1 MQMIDPHVVMESLGV
16 IDLEAMAAAGI
27 TAVITDAA
35 GGTDIATS
43 SGAALHHYER
53 ALAGE
58 TRRAADYFMDVYVV
72 LGINMF
78 AIPPDYEKILEALP
92 GYLHRD
98 RVVGVGEMGL
108 EPRST
113 TCPDLGKQ
121 EEILKTELRMAREH
135 DKPVLLHLPPMER
148 SKWIEWYFRLID
160 EARLERGRV
169 VITHADAATT
179 KMITDFGCIAGLSVL
194 PMRRMTPE
202 DAAKIVADND
212 INRVLV
218 SSDTRARHRSDP
230 LAVPRIAL
238 HMRKQG
244 FTEEDIKKVVYDNPK
259 RVFKLD

>member
-1 MQMIDPHVVMESLGV
+1 MQMIDPHVMMESLGV
-16 IDLEAMAAAGI
+16 VDLEAMAAAGI
-27 TAVITDAA
+27 TALIADAA

-43 SGAALHHYER
+43 SGAALNYYER
-53 ALAGE
+53 TLAGE
-58 TRRAADYFMDVYVV
+58 TRRAADYFIDVYVI

-98 RVVGVGEMGL
+98 KVVGVGEIGL
-108 EPRST
+108 ELRSI

-135 DKPVLLHLPPMER
+135 DKAVLLHLPPMER

-160 EARLERGRV
+160 EARLERDRV

-179 KMITDFGCIAGLSVL
+179 KMITDFGCIAGISVL
-194 PMRRMTPE
+194 PMRRITPE